1 MAGQIKAMI
10 DQIIQQ
16 RSKGNSVLAS
26 TTTTKLILQGIDP
39 AKFTAA
45 SPDDPA
51 VIAKLR
57 QLASDLSVTL

>member
-16 RSKGNSVLAS
+16 RSKGNPVLES
-26 TTTTKLILQGIDP
+26 TTTTKLILKGIDP
-39 AKFTAA
+39 AKFSAS

-51 VIAKLR
+51 VIARLR